1 MNYLLIFSHAAT
13 AAASLFLIILHIIK
27 RRKFTINRVFI
38 LLTSALLVQYSLMI
52 VIDILPGLA
61 SESDLIRILIF
72 IPVLIFTLMF
82 LVSFLYPLERMRK
95 NIIPLAISFAIV
107 AADIAL
113 ILFMSGDLSFEQFMG
128 VPKTDLTA
136 IQLGIVVL
144 LMAADPLILLLK
156 ISRHSMNR
164 IRNTAVFYIGGV
176 LFSYML
182 FISIYFGGHFLYGL
196 TLMQNPF
203 VAIPVIYLLVC
214 TSYLL
219 IDLRNNDFPKFYRE
233 STMIFISFAVY
244 ATPVYF
250 FLINANRFSFTP
262 ITAIIIKSSVIFM
275 WLVIAYRILSPV
287 REFILYR
294 NINRLKDEVN
304 NILVP
309 VHELRKI
316 TDMDKFWSFITK
328 DNFQGLQNGFGIQSA
343 YFMLIS
349 RKDRGYNFTY
359 GFGPGI
365 DPDFLSRD
373 SSIVKQL
380 SSYSGVFEK
389 SYLLTDIH
397 LAGAEQDINEFFTR
411 NNLEGAIPFRNLSD
425 VVVGFL
431 FLGSRAGKKGFNADM
446 ISALEIFRI
455 KLQNLLTTGL
465 ILDEVTADQ
474 VNDHDRI
481 VVNTVKKRITPD
493 EMISIPGVRISSFN
507 INNSSSGGDYID
519 SVKVGKDSSIIFIS
533 DTSYSGIDSALIAL
547 QQYSILHS
555 RTMIFNSAEKVLN
568 TMNQVLKT
576 SRISGSFVKSACVI
590 ISSDG
595 NFTYSSASFN
605 PLIIYDS
612 ETGKAGEVETSGIP
626 LGIEMDY
633 RYTMTSAKLREGS
646 IGVLCSD
653 GLITASDGSGETF
666 TSDRIKDIVVK
677 FARQNPSI
685 IIREI
690 YREFNRLTGTSEQ
703 LNDISVIVFK
713 KVKIADE

>member
-1 MNYLLIFSHAAT
+1 MNYLLIFSHAT
-13 AAASLFLIILHIIK
+13 TVAASVFLIALHIVK
-27 RRKFTINRVFI
+27 RRKFTINRIFI

-52 VIDILPGLA
+52 AVDIFPAPVSEFGLV
-61 SESDLIRILIF
+61 RILIF

-82 LVSFLYPLERMRK
+82 LISFLYPLERMR
-95 NIIPLAISFAIV
+95 NNLFPMAIALVLI

-113 ILFMSGDLSFEQFMG
+113 IIPASGNLSFEKLMG
-128 VPKTDLTA
+128 VPKTNLTA
-136 IQLGIVVL
+136 IQLGIVLL

-164 IRNTAVFYIGGV
+164 IRNTAIFYIGGV
-176 LFSYML
+176 LFSYTL
-182 FISIYFGGHFLYGL
+182 FISIYFVGYFLYGI

-203 VAIPVIYLLVC
+203 ISIPVIYLLVC

-233 STMIFISFAVY
+233 SVMIFISFAVY

-250 FLINANRFSFTP
+250 FLVNADRFSFTP
-262 ITAIIIKSSVIFM
+262 LAAVLVKSSAIFT
-275 WLVIAYRILSPV
+275 WLVISYRILSPV
-287 REFILYR
+287 RAFVLYR
-294 NINRLKDEVN
+294 NLNRLKDEVN

-316 TDMDKFWSFITK
+316 TDMEKFWSFITK

-365 DPDFLSRD
+365 DPDFLSRE

-389 SYLLTDIH
+389 SYLLTDIN

-481 VVNTVKKRITPD
+481 VVDTVKKRITPD

-507 INNSSSGGDYID
+507 INNASSGGDYID

-605 PLIIYDS
+605 PLVIYDS
-612 ETGKAGEVETSGIP
+612 ETGNADEVDAPGIP

-646 IGVLCSD
+646 IGVLYSD
-653 GLITASDGSGETF
+653 GLITTSGSSGETF
-666 TSDRIKDIVVK
+666 TSDRIKDIVVR

-685 IIREI
+685 ITREI
-690 YREFNRLTGTSEQ
+690 YRELNRLAGTAKQ
-703 LNDISVIVFK
+703 INDISVIVFK